1 MAAAAQGAIVL
12 EREIARDELAVEF
25 FLNTLRLT
33 AGVPAGLFESR
44 TGLALDTVERPLTRA
59 RELGLM
65 LDDPTRLQ
73 PSAHGQR
80 YLNDLLVL
88 FEPD

>member
-1 MAAAAQGAIVL
+1 
-12 EREIARDELAVEF
+12 VEF

-44 TGLALDTVERPLTRA
+44 TGLALHTVERPLARA

-88 FEPD
+88 FEPDRGSG